1 MAGILDLFI
10 PKEKKFFEYLDQQIA
25 LLDQAS
31 VILDKLIKTEG
42 TSKEKLHKDV
52 LSLHKK
58 SDEVDRISREMVNHL
73 HKTFITPIDREEIKT
88 LSTHLG
94 FIVDALEKIGSTIY
108 LFKIKNPDKK
118 FLQQIKILLQSIRL
132 LKYIFEEP
140 LSPKRN
146 KETIEKIKEL
156 EREAD
161 AVYRTA
167 MGELFSNGKNPIEI
181 IKRKEL
187 YDITEDTID
196 DICHVTDLLETIIIN
211 NS

>member
-10 PKEKKFFEYLDQQIA
+10 PKEKKFFEYLNKQIII
-25 LLDQAS
+25 LDESS
-31 VILDKLIKTEG
+31 VILSKLIKTER
-42 TSKEKLHKDV
+42 TNEKKFYQDVIVLHR
-52 LSLHKK
+52 K
-58 SDEVDRISREMVNHL
+58 SDEVDNISREITNHL
-73 HKTFITPIDREEIKT
+73 HKTFITPIDRDEIKG

-94 FIVDALEKIGSTIY
+94 FVVDSLEKIASTIY
-108 LFKIKNPDKK
+108 YFKITTLDKN
-118 FLQQIKILLQSIRL
+118 FLHQIKILLQSIRY

-161 AVYRTA
+161 SIYSKEIR
-167 MGELFSNGKNPIEI
+167 ELFAEVKNPIEI

-196 DICHVTDLLETIIIN
+196 DICHVSDLLETIIIN

>member
-1 MAGILDLFI
+1 MVGILDLFI
-10 PKEKKFFEYLDQQIA
+10 PKEKKFFEYLDKQIV
-25 LLDQAS
+25 LLDES
-31 VILDKLIKTEG
+31 STILNSLIK
-42 TSKEKLHKDV
+42 KERTDEKKFHKDIIV
-52 LSLHKK
+52 LRHK
-58 SDEVDRISREMVNHL
+58 SDEADRISREIVSHL
-73 HKTFITPIDREEIKT
+73 HKTFITPIDRDEIKA

-94 FIVDALEKIGSTIY
+94 FIVDSQEKIATVIY
-108 LFKIKNPDKK
+108 YFKIKKLDKH
-118 FLQQIKILLQSIRL
+118 FLQQIKILLQSVHL

-161 AVYRTA
+161 SVYSMA
-167 MGELFSNGKNPIEI
+167 IGELFSNGKNPIEI

-187 YDITEDTID
+187 YDIVEDTID
-196 DICHVTDLLETIIIN
+196 GICYISDLLETIIMN

>member
-10 PKEKKFFEYLDQQIA
+10 PKEKKFFEYLDKQIV
-25 LLDQAS
+25 LLDESSAILNNLIKKERTNEKKFHKDI
-31 VILDKLIKTEG
+31 VILR
-42 TSKEKLHKDV
+42 H
-52 LSLHKK
+52 K
-58 SDEVDRISREMVNHL
+58 SDEADRISREIVGHL
-73 HKTFITPIDREEIKT
+73 HKTFITPIDRDEIKA

-94 FIVDALEKIGSTIY
+94 FIVDSQEKIATVIY
-108 LFKIKNPDKK
+108 YFKIKKLDKQ
-118 FLQQIKILLQSIRL
+118 FLRQIKILLQSIHL

-146 KETIEKIKEL
+146 KENIEKIKEL

-161 AVYRTA
+161 SVYSLA
-167 MGELFSNGKNPIEI
+167 IGELFSNGKNPIEI

-187 YDITEDTID
+187 YDIVEDTID
-196 DICHVTDLLETIIIN
+196 GICYISDLLETIIMN

>member
-10 PKEKKFFEYLDQQIA
+10 PKERKFFEYLDKQIT
-25 LLDQAS
+25 LLNESS
-31 VILDKLIKTEG
+31 VILKNLIKTER
-42 TSKEKLHKDV
+42 TNENKYHKEVV
-52 LSLHKK
+52 LLRKK
-58 SDEVDRISREMVNHL
+58 SDEVDYISREIISHL
-73 HKTFITPIDREEIKT
+73 HKTFITPIDRDEIKA

-94 FIVDALEKIGSTIY
+94 FIVDALEKIASTIY
-108 LFKIKNPDKK
+108 LFKIKILDKK
-118 FLQQIKILLQSIRL
+118 FIKQIQILLQSVHL
-132 LKYIFEEP
+132 LKYVFEEP

-167 MGELFSNGKNPIEI
+167 IGELFSNGKDPIDI

-187 YDITEDTID
+187 YDITEDAID
-196 DICHVTDLLETIIIN
+196 DICQVSDLLETIIIN